1 MAVQTTYSVYHA
13 EKYAGA
19 VNSVNPYGTVSKLNA
34 SDAVVP
40 YGYGVVTDGNGGM
53 ELPSASSTALEFIGI
68 AMREVNR
75 AYADG
80 EAFGDPIGRDGTV
93 VTFGKVAGVAG
104 MAVAESEQVFLGVGS
119 AVAGK
124 FMSEAGTG
132 TSAAISITGAKF
144 LESGVEDGAVWIS
157 LSIGG

>member
-19 VNSVNPYGTVSKLNA
+19 VNSVNPYGTVSKLNTDSA
-34 SDAVVP
+34 TIP
-40 YGYGVVTDGNGGM
+40 FGYGVVSDGSGGM
-53 ELPSASSTALEFIGI
+53 ELPTSSSTALEFMGVS
-68 AMREVNR
+68 MRELNR

-80 EAFGDPIGRDGTV
+80 ETFGAPVGRDGTV

-104 MAVAESEQVFLGVGS
+104 GTVTEDGAVYLGVGS

-124 FMSEAGTG
+124 FMAAAGTG
-132 TSAAISITGAKF
+132 TSLAVLISNAKF
-144 LESGVEDGAVWIS
+144 LESGVADDAVWIS
-157 LSIGG
+157 IGIGG